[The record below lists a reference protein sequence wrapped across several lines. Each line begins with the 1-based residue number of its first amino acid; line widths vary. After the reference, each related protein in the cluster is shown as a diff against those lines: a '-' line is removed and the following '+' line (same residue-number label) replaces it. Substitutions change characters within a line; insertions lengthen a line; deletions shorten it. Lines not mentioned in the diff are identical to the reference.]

1 MASTNLAETYDH
13 KGNPVKHGRTRVNG
27 IRLHYITAGTG
38 PPMLL
43 LHGTPKNSFYWY
55 RLFPLLT
62 EHFTLVAPDL
72 RGFGYTD
79 KPPTT
84 EGYDSR
90 TQAQDVTELMTQLGH
105 EKFYLHGED
114 RGADY
119 AYAVAGLY
127 RDRVL
132 KLSFCEM
139 VVSGLGL
146 EETSFWTKE
155 NVSAQFRQ
163 QGVWCWHLSFFAL
176 PHVPEMLITG
186 HEYEFWESF
195 IKQECYSPTAIE
207 PKALNHWIE
216 CVKQPGAL
224 RGVLETYRAGFL
236 NGDLNVELAKK
247 KLTIP
252 VMTIGA
258 PEFFGP
264 TVRENALKFSED
276 VVRSEIFQECG
287 HSLALEAPDR
297 LAKSLREFML
307 ESK

>member
-1 MASTNLAETYDH
+1 MSATDLAETYDH
-13 KGNPVKHGRTRVNG
+13 NGKAVTHHRARING
-27 IRLHYITAGTG
+27 IRMHYITAGTG
-38 PPMLL
+38 PPLLL

-62 EHFTLVAPDL
+62 THFTLVAPDL

-84 EGYDSR
+84 EGYTSQE
-90 TQAQDVTELMTQLGH
+90 QADDVAELMTQLGH

-139 VVSGLGL
+139 LLSGLGL
-146 EETSFWTKE
+146 EESSFWTPE
-155 NVSAQFRQ
+155 NVTAQYEKR
-163 QGVWCWHLSFFAL
+163 GVWCWHLSFFAI
-176 PHVPEMLITG
+176 PHIPEMLITG
-186 HEYEFWESF
+186 KESEFWEMF
-195 IKQECYSPTAIE
+195 IKQECYNPTTISPL
-207 PKALNHWIE
+207 ALNHWIE
-216 CVKQPGAL
+216 CVKQPGCL
-224 RGVLETYRAGFL
+224 RGILETYRAGFKNGEL
-236 NGDLNVELAKK
+236 NRKLAET
-247 KLTIP
+247 KLEMP

-264 TVRENALKFSED
+264 TVEECARKFARD
-276 VVRSEIFQECG
+276 VRKSEIYEECG
-287 HSLALEAPDR
+287 HSLALEKPER
-297 LAKSLREFML
+297 LAKDLKEFFL
-307 ESK
+307 GE